1 MVAYDVTFEFRLT
14 SRSVEVKVA
23 VVKHEGV
30 ARGGGGRP
38 PPGRA
43 GGVTKWSQIH
53 PLRKRKLAKHRTH
66 VQILAHLVPPSPA
79 PIIYC

>member
-30 ARGGGGRP
+30 ARGGGGAAA
-38 PPGRA
+38 PGA
-43 GGVTKWSQIH
+43 GWGGDQMVSN
-53 PLRKRKLAKHRTH
+53 
-66 VQILAHLVPPSPA
+66 SPVA
-79 PIIYC
+79 QTEIG